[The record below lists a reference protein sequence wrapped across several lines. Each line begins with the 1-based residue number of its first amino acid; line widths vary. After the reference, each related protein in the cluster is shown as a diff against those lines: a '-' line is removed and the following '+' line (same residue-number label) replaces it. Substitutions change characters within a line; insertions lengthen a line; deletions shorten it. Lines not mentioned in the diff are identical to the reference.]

1 MRILVTVK
9 PRAREKRVEKID
21 NGHFKV
27 SVTAVPEGGRANDAV
42 VDALAG
48 YFSVAKSN
56 IRIVLG
62 KTAREKLIEITE

>member
-9 PRAREKRVEKID
+9 PRARQASVTKVD
-21 NGHFKV
+21 DGHFKV
-27 SVTAVPEGGRANDAV
+27 SVTAVPEGGKANGAV
-42 VDALAG
+42 VAALSD

-62 KTAREKLIEITE
+62 KTAREKLIDIAE